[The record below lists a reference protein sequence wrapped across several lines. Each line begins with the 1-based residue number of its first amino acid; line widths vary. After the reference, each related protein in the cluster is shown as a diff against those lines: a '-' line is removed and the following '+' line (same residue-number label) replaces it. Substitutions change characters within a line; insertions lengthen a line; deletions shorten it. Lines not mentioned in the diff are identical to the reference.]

1 MAITFLVAVTLLL
14 QGCPREQ
21 VLQSCY
27 LNNILVNGGLRMLPA
42 TDSLPLGDTIWI
54 VSAVSRNAIDNNN
67 QPVNLDGK
75 GLATKLEMLRVSP
88 FGGVV
93 QSDFK
98 VLTRTGNIT
107 ETRMNGNFFQVNFQ
121 YATVVDSMKMLA
133 GFVPVKKGV
142 YEIRG
147 TNSLPDPPSLSLSP
161 SFNTPFHKTG
171 NCYQG
176 SLIDS
181 FSNAN
186 RHWYLYYPALSYNFA
201 HIYYVKFY

>member
-1 MAITFLVAVTLLL
+1 MAITVLVAGTLLL

-42 TDSLPLGDTIWI
+42 TDSLPLGDTLWI
-54 VSAVSRNAIDNNN
+54 SGTVPRNVFDNNN

-75 GLATKLEMLRVSP
+75 GLATKFEMLRVSP
-88 FGGVV
+88 YGGLV
-93 QSDFK
+93 QPDFK
-98 VLTRTGNIT
+98 VFANTGTIT
-107 ETRMNGNFFQVNFQ
+107 ETKINGNFFQVNFQ
-121 YATVVDSMKMLA
+121 YATATDSMKLLA

-147 TNSLPDPPSLSLSP
+147 TNALYNPPSLS
-161 SFNTPFHKTG
+161 FNSTFSTPFYKTG

-176 SLIDS
+176 ALIDS
-181 FSNAN
+181 FSNPN
-186 RHWYLYYPALSYNFA
+186 RHWYLYYPALQYNFA